1 MFALIIPICKQVQ
14 GQNGYPMR
22 TGHFVRFQDGELAAV
37 DANTGDEGIENLQA
51 FLDAMLPPGQT
62 LQALVLTMV
71 GQTSQ
76 FSAEGH
82 VCRQLAA
89 TTRLELRQCWVHIPM
104 LLGQAPNLRELVMER
119 CVQRDEEDMAAGN
132 AMVYVG
138 GSLWDLAADP
148 PTRHAVPASALP
160 ASLTRL
166 SLIGTKLME
175 HERWP
180 AMPGAAP
187 SAAAC
192 CLCLALAY
200 SFLPP
205 SQPGPFACHPQQ
217 TWSTWA

>member
-22 TGHFVRFQDGELAAV
+22 SGHSVRFQDGELAAV

-119 CVQRDEEDMAAGN
+119 CAQRDEDELFSASGHSEGEESDGEWLFEEAQQH
-132 AMVYVG
+132 
-138 GSLWDLAADP
+138 DP
-148 PTRHAVPASALP
+148 LTRHAVPAAALP
-160 ASLTRL
+160 PSLTRL
-166 SLIGTKLME
+166 WLIGTKLIE

-180 AMPGAAP
+180 AMPG
-187 SAAAC
+187 
-192 CLCLALAY
+192 
-200 SFLPP
+200 
-205 SQPGPFACHPQQ
+205 
-217 TWSTWA
+217 